1 MIVPLNSF
9 MVRIEQFTSNVKPAH
24 AMSNSRRHADVAP
37 RGYWS
42 REIVMAEREIEKSS
56 MAVPGLG
63 DAFRVWLKIGLL
75 SFGGPA
81 GQIAM
86 MHRTVVEERKWID
99 EARFLHAL
107 NYCMLLPGP
116 EAQQLATYIGW
127 LMHRTIG
134 GLIAGLLFIIPGA
147 LVMIALSIVYVLYAD
162 LPLVD
167 AAFLGVKAAVLIVV
181 VEAVIRIGKRALR
194 STAMVVMAGLA
205 FVAIFVFA
213 LPFPLIVASAG
224 LIGFLGGMFRPSSF
238 VVLKSKKV
246 DAGEHGS
253 VIEAMTVA
261 DQLGH
266 TRPSL
271 PRAVLL
277 IVIFGALWFGP
288 IAALHAILG
297 PDHVFTLQAGFFSKL
312 AVVTFGGAY
321 AVLAYMAQQA
331 VDAFGWMTPDEML
344 DGLGLAETTPGPLI
358 LVTQFVGF
366 LGAHRHALGMDPIL
380 AGVLGSV
387 VTLWVTF
394 TPCFLWIFL
403 GAPYVEKL
411 RDNVHIAA
419 ALSGITAA
427 VVGVVLN
434 LAVWFGLHVSF
445 STIGEASLLG
455 MTIPVPDLATADLGS
470 IGLTVLAGAMMLLW
484 HQGVFRTLLACA
496 VLGMGLSLF

>member
-1 MIVPLNSF
+1 VTDQVNQVGEHGGAGP
-9 MVRIEQFTSNVKPAH
+9 
-24 AMSNSRRHADVAP
+24 DVSGP
-37 RGYWS
+37 R
-42 REIVMAEREIEKSS
+42 M
-56 MAVPGLG
+56 PGIG
-63 DAFRVWLKIGLL
+63 EAFAVWLKIGLL

-86 MHRTVVEERKWID
+86 MHRTVVEERRWID

-127 LMHRTIG
+127 LMHRTLG

-147 LVMIALSIVYVLYAD
+147 LVMLALSIIYVLYAD

-167 AAFLGVKAAVLIVV
+167 SAFLGVKAAVLIVV

-194 STAMVVMAGLA
+194 STAMVVMAGAA
-205 FVAIFVFA
+205 FIAIFAFLV
-213 LPFPLIVASAG
+213 PFPVIVAGAG
-224 LIGFLGGMFRPSSF
+224 LIGFLGGMLRPESF
-238 VVLKSKKV
+238 VVLSNKKV
-246 DAGEHGS
+246 DADSEAS
-253 VIEAMTVA
+253 VIEAMA
-261 DQLGH
+261 GSGELDH
-266 TRPSL
+266 TRPSAM
-271 PRAVLL
+271 RAVMLV
-277 IVIFGALWFGP
+277 VIFAALWFGP
-288 IAALHAILG
+288 IAALTASLG
-297 PDHVFTLQAGFFSKL
+297 PDHVFTQQSEFFSKL

-331 VDAFGWMTPDEML
+331 VDAFGWMTPEEML

-380 AGVLGSV
+380 AGVIGSV

-411 RDNVHIAA
+411 RDNTHIAA

-434 LAVWFGLHVSF
+434 LAFWFGLHVSF
-445 STIGEASLLG
+445 ASIGETGVFG
-455 MTIPVPDLATADLGS
+455 MTLPVPDLATADLAS
-470 IGLTVLAGAMMLLW
+470 IGLTILAAAMMLWW
-484 HQGVFRTLLACA
+484 HQGVFKTLLACA
-496 VLGMGLSLF
+496 LLGMGLSFF

>member
-1 MIVPLNSF
+1 
-9 MVRIEQFTSNVKPAH
+9 
-24 AMSNSRRHADVAP
+24 
-37 RGYWS
+37 
-42 REIVMAEREIEKSS
+42 MAEQSS
-56 MAVPGLG
+56 QKRTPDVPGIG
-63 DAFRVWLKIGLL
+63 EGFRVWLRIGLL

-86 MHRTVVEERKWID
+86 MHRTLVEERNWID

-127 LMHRTIG
+127 LMHRTLG

-147 LVMIALSIVYVLYAD
+147 LVMLALSVVYVLFAD
-162 LPLVD
+162 LPLVE
-167 AAFLGVKAAVLIVV
+167 AAFLGIKAAVLVIV
-181 VEAVIRIGKRALR
+181 VEAVIRIGRRALR
-194 STAMVVMAGLA
+194 STAMVLMAGAA
-205 FVAIFVFA
+205 FITIFAFA
-213 LPFPLIVASAG
+213 VPFPIIVAGAG
-224 LIGFLGGMFRPSSF
+224 LIGFLGGILRPHSF
-238 VVLKSKKV
+238 VILKNRPV
-246 DAGEHGS
+246 DDSGHGS
-253 VIEAMTVA
+253 AIDAMA
-261 DQLGH
+261 ASGGIDH

-271 PRAVLL
+271 QRAVVLLL
-277 IVIFGALWFGP
+277 IFGTLWFGP
-288 IAALHAILG
+288 IAALNLGLG
-297 PDHVFTLQAGFFSKL
+297 PDHVFTLQSEFFSKL

-331 VDAFGWMTPDEML
+331 VDAFGWMTPEEML

-366 LGAHRHALGMDPIL
+366 LGAHRHGVGMDPLL
-380 AGVLGSV
+380 AGAIGSA

-403 GAPYVEKL
+403 GAPYVETL
-411 RDNVHIAA
+411 RDNTHIAA

-445 STIGEASLLG
+445 ASVGEVAVLG
-455 MTIPVPDLATADLGS
+455 ATLPMPDLATADLGS
-470 IGLTVLAGAMMLLW
+470 IGLTVLAGAMLLWW

-496 VLGMGLSLF
+496 VLGMGLSFL

>member
-1 MIVPLNSF
+1 MMERDS
-9 MVRIEQFTSNVKPAH
+9 RQQSRSNVD
-24 AMSNSRRHADVAP
+24 R
-37 RGYWS
+37 
-42 REIVMAEREIEKSS
+42 
-56 MAVPGLG
+56 VPDLSE
-63 DAFRVWLKIGLL
+63 AFRVWLKIGLL

-127 LMHRTIG
+127 LMHRTVG

-147 LVMIALSIVYVLYAD
+147 LVMLALSIIYVLYAD

-194 STAMVVMAGLA
+194 STAMVIMAGAA
-205 FVAIFVFA
+205 FVAIFAFA
-213 LPFPLIVASAG
+213 LPFPLIVAGAG
-224 LIGFLGGMFRPSSF
+224 LIGFLGGIARPDSF
-238 VVLKSKKV
+238 AVLKSKLV
-246 DAGEHGS
+246 DSNAEGS
-253 VIEAMTVA
+253 VIETMAA
-261 DQLGH
+261 AGQLDH

-271 PRAVLL
+271 RRAVWL
-277 IVIFGALWFGP
+277 IVILGVLWFGP
-288 IAALHAILG
+288 IAALTFGLG

-331 VDAFGWMTPDEML
+331 VDAFGWMTPEEML

-366 LGAHRHALGMDPIL
+366 LGAYRHAAGLDPVL
-380 AGVLGSV
+380 AGILGSV

-411 RDNVHIAA
+411 RDNTHITA

-445 STIGEASLLG
+445 ASIGEVGLLG
-455 MTIPVPDLATADLGS
+455 MTLPTPDFATADLGS
-470 IGLTVLAGAMMLLW
+470 IGLTILAGAMLLWW

-496 VLGMGLSLF
+496 VLGMALSYL